1 MFEQS
6 RIVKLRAMKY
16 TPVSEDSVE
25 TRKKNA
31 ENVVLAF
38 SGLVVYPGTVTACVL
53 TELAKQNTTVLWDKH
68 EHSLRIHT
76 HDIRLV
82 DDMEALVAHVH
93 VQDRFNAFV
102 NYSLLENMYTLVV
115 THKPSLLAT

>member
-38 SGLVVYPGTVTACVL
+38 SGLVVYPGTVTACAL
-53 TELAKQNTTVLWDKH
+53 TELAKQNTTTLWDKH

-82 DDMEALVAHVH
+82 DDMEALAAH
-93 VQDRFNAFV
+93 VQDRFTAFV
-102 NYSLLENMYTLVV
+102 NYSLLKNMYTLVV
-115 THKPSLLAT
+115 THKPSLLTA